1 VTRALALAVLAVWLT
16 AALPGA
22 AAAQSSPSTRRPARE
37 GAPAQDQAPA
47 KTPAAPKRGP
57 ADPSTRSGGDKDA
70 PVEVLADHLE
80 NLQKEGLN
88 IFSGNVVATQNSST
102 MYADRME
109 VYMDARGDRI
119 VRGVATGNVRI
130 ITRDCRMG
138 TARRAEYYDAEQL
151 VILIGNARVW
161 RDDNVVT
168 GERITM
174 YLAEDRNVVDG
185 GPGGRVRGVFYPKA
199 QEQPKPA
206 PGAPCG

>member
-1 VTRALALAVLAVWLT
+1 MGEL
-16 AALPGA
+16 
-22 AAAQSSPSTRRPARE
+22 
-37 GAPAQDQAPA
+37 
-47 KTPAAPKRGP
+47 
-57 ADPSTRSGGDKDA
+57 GDCR
-70 PVEVLADHLE
+70 ADHAL
-80 NLQKEGLN
+80 LKQV
-88 IFSGNVVATQNSST
+88 F
-102 MYADRME
+102 
-109 VYMDARGDRI
+109 
-119 VRGVATGNVRI
+119 
-130 ITRDCRMG
+130 
-138 TARRAEYYDAEQL
+138 